1 MGNTKLRRLLEQENR
16 WTDKSCKRHQHEF
29 YVPCIV
35 RLSGDSKK
43 HIGVDYYSAVKCKYC
58 HSFRYAHFI
67 PRESEALDKAAYWL
81 LMDFK
86 KSHFGIGM
94 QDITYLGS
102 TKPEKKSGKDT
113 D

>member
-43 HIGVDYYSAVKCKYC
+43 HIGVD
-58 HSFRYAHFI
+58 
-67 PRESEALDKAAYWL
+67 
-81 LMDFK
+81 
-86 KSHFGIGM
+86 
-94 QDITYLGS
+94 
-102 TKPEKKSGKDT
+102 
-113 D
+113 